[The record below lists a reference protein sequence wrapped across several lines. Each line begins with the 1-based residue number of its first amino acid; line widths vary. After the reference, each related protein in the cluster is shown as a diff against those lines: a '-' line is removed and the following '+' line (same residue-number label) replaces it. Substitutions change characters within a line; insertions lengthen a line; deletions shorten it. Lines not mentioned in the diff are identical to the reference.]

1 MTSRIHTMTER
12 RNRRIRT
19 VRAVVSGT
27 ATRPRLAVERT
38 GQHFRAQLIDDI
50 AGRTLVSASDA
61 GMDATGIEQA
71 KAVGKVLAERAIAAS
86 IKSVVFDR
94 RGYKYHGRVAAFA
107 DAAREHGLQ
116 F

>member
-1 MTSRIHTMTER
+1 MTSQTQHMTAR
-12 RNRRIRT
+12 RQRRIRA
-19 VRAVVSGT
+19 VRAVVYGT
-27 ATRPRLAVERT
+27 AVRPRLAVERT
-38 GQHFRAQLIDDI
+38 SRHFRAQLIDDA

-61 GMDATGIEQA
+61 GLKETGVAQA
-71 KAVGKVLAERAIAAS
+71 KAVGKLLAERAAAAS
-86 IKSVVFDR
+86 VTSVVFDR